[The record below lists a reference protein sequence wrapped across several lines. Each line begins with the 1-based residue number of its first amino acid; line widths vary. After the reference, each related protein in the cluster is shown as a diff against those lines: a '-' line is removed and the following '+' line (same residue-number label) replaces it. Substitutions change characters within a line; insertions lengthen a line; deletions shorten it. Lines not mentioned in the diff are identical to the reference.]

1 MTGSSSTAVLP
12 TLVAVAASLFVA
24 RKLERHSI
32 DETELARRGVHLKEG
47 REMAVLER
55 VTAGQA
61 MRAGF
66 EGVPAS
72 ATAPQLQALVSK
84 SRSNAFVVVDAEERM
99 VGILSLQDLR
109 ILDQA
114 TAADLVSLTIA
125 ADLAERNVVSVF
137 PDEPLSAARFAHG
150 PPRLPPAPVVE
161 HSDPRHDRH
170 AERRHDADNIP
181 QSLLE
186 QGRRF
191 YPGPRNVRPTAI
203 LDAQRG
209 GQRGGALDRRSR
221 YSPHHAQRRA
231 RNLEPV
237 VGRRDAD
244 ARARA

>member
-114 TAADLVSLTIA
+114 TAADLGSLTIA
-125 ADLAERNVVSVF
+125 SDLAERNVVSVF
-137 PDEPLSAARFAHG
+137 PTSRCPPRASRMDRHGYRQLPWSNTATRATIGMPSAATMLITYRRACWSRADASIRGRATF
-150 PPRLPPAPVVE
+150 
-161 HSDPRHDRH
+161 DRRQYLTRSEAGNAVARSIADRDTRRTTRN
-170 AERRHDADNIP
+170 AERATWN
-181 QSLLE
+181 Q
-186 QGRRF
+186 
-191 YPGPRNVRPTAI
+191 
-203 LDAQRG
+203 
-209 GQRGGALDRRSR
+209 
-221 YSPHHAQRRA
+221 
-231 RNLEPV
+231 
-237 VGRRDAD
+237 
-244 ARARA
+244 